1 MNTPTRKQI
10 ILIIAGILI
19 VAVVAYGFFPGAVT
33 VETATVQPDSLQ
45 VTVEEEGRT
54 QVKEHYRL
62 SSPVTAYL
70 RRIDLEEGV
79 TVEAGDPVVQLEPPR
94 STMLDPRS
102 QAEARARVEAAEASL
117 EEAET
122 RAEQAARERDRV
134 ARLAGGGSA
143 TQRQL
148 ENARTEAT
156 RATAALNAA
165 RAELAAARAALH
177 STDDGSGSQPES
189 YVLRAPVT
197 GSVLTIHR
205 KSEGPVNAGE
215 PLIEIGNIDSLEVRV
230 DLLSE
235 DAVRIAPGM
244 RVVLAQWGG
253 ETPLEASVTRVEH
266 QGEVEVSALGV
277 EEQRVEVIAEL
288 ESPPE
293 KWNRLGSGYRVLA
306 RFIVWEGEN
315 VLQVP
320 TSALF
325 RTGEG
330 WGVFAVQDGEA
341 VRRTVKVGRQT
352 GLSAQVLEGLSEG
365 DEVIVHPGSEIEDGV
380 KIESN

>member
-19 VAVVAYGFFPGAVT
+19 AAVVVYGFFPGAVM
-33 VETATVQPDSLQ
+33 VETATVQSDSLQ
-45 VTVEEEGRT
+45 VTVEEEGKT
-54 QVKEHYRL
+54 QVKEHYTL
-62 SSPVTAYL
+62 SAPIAAYT
-70 RRIDLEEGV
+70 RRIDLNEGA
-79 TVEAGDPVVQLEPPR
+79 TVEAGDTVVQLEPPR

-102 QAEARARVEAAEASL
+102 RTEARARVESAEASL

-148 ENARTEAT
+148 ENARSEA
-156 RATAALNAA
+156 AQAEAALNAA
-165 RAELAAARAALH
+165 RAALASARAALQ
-177 STDDGSGSQPES
+177 STGGVSGSQS
-189 YVLRAPVT
+189 AAYVLRAPVS
-197 GSVLTIHR
+197 GSVLTIHH
-205 KSEGPVNAGE
+205 KSEGPINAGE
-215 PLIEIGNIDSLEVRV
+215 PLMEIGNTDSLEVRV

-244 RVVLAQWGG
+244 RVLLEQWGG
-253 ETPLEASVTRVEH
+253 ETPLEASVIRVER

-277 EEQRVEVIAEL
+277 EEQRVAVIAEL

-293 KWNRLGSGYRVLA
+293 KWNRLGTGYRVLA
-306 RFIVWEGEN
+306 RFIIWEGEN

-325 RTGEG
+325 RTEEG
-330 WGVFAVQDGEA
+330 WGAFVIRDGEA
-341 VRRTVKVGRQT
+341 VRQTVEVGRQA

-365 DEVIVHPGSEIEDGV
+365 DEVIVHPGSDIEDGV
-380 KIESN
+380 KVETE